1 MRGIDL
7 NISRNIVIIDLIN
20 HNAVCKTAQ
29 ATLMSTESAI
39 RAFSAEYD
47 QGDNHSINRATQAWH
62 SIPGKMTSTN
72 QTF

>member
-20 HNAVCKTAQ
+20 HNAVCKTAP

-39 RAFSAEYD
+39 RAFQLNMIRVTIIKLTEPLKLGTLYLE
-47 QGDNHSINRATQAWH
+47 
-62 SIPGKMTSTN
+62 K
-72 QTF
+72 